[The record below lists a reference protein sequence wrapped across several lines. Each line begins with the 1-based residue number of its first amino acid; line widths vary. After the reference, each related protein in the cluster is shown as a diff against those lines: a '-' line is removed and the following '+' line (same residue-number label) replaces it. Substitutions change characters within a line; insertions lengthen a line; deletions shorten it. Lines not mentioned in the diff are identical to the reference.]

1 MSGSR
6 QQRLARERA
15 RGGTVTPTEPIDE
28 VCTCQRDC
36 DLTSSC
42 ACCGRR
48 NHPGHAWAGH
58 IGFAAAADPTGEVK
72 LCDLCIVQLAA
83 WPSPRLTLTLMLNI
97 PAAEALSR

>member
-83 WPSPRLTLTLMLNI
+83 WPSPRLTLTLTLNI